1 MTMNMETVPE
11 QFDVEWETNFSRA
24 KLQSAI
30 PNRLQEIYDIIASR
44 RHKVEP
50 WFADLVTKILLSVN
64 RVCADLLKT
73 HGAGNCVRSGVER
86 TELT

>member
-1 MTMNMETVPE
+1 MTMNMETAPE
-11 QFDVEWETNFSRA
+11 QFDVGWETNFSRD

-30 PNRLQEIYDIIASR
+30 PNRLQELYDIIASR

-64 RVCADLLKT
+64 RVCADLPKT
-73 HGAGNCVRSGVER
+73 ME
-86 TELT
+86 